1 MILLTQNSE
10 LREDRVWNWALPAWV
25 VKRNG
30 KGFNVCP
37 SAGACVQVCY
47 ARNGTYLFPQVKA
60 AHMRNLDLVI
70 DQLSKWKTIMIG
82 ELGSDQFRPT
92 YTPRFPDL
100 ELEPDAWAAD
110 WMRRGGTAVRIHDSG
125 DFFSDEYLQAW
136 LDIAE
141 LFPDVLFYTYT
152 KEVPRFRRMVEG
164 KAPTNFRWLFSMG
177 GKHDHTLDKN
187 IDRHAEV
194 FPTLE
199 AVVEAGYLDQTAS
212 DLLAVLLP
220 TTKVGIPANNIPH
233 FKKKMGSQTFGEMQ
247 IARQAHKKDT
257 ADT

>member
-37 SAGACVQVCY
+37 SAGACTQLCY
-47 ARNGTYLFPQVKA
+47 ARNGTYLFPAVKA

-70 DQLSKWKTIMIG
+70 DELPKWKTIMIG
-82 ELGSDQFRPT
+82 ELGSDQFRAT
-92 YTPRFPDL
+92 FEPRFADLQLDPD
-100 ELEPDAWAAD
+100 PWAEE
-110 WMRRGGTAVRIHDSG
+110 WMRRGGSAVRIHDSG
-125 DFFSDEYLQAW
+125 DFFSDEYLRAW
-136 LDIAE
+136 LEIAD

-152 KEVPRFRRMVEG
+152 KEVPRFRSMVEG
-164 KAPTNFRWLFSMG
+164 KAPINFRWLYSMG
-177 GKHDHTLDKN
+177 GKHDHLLDKER
-187 IDRHAEV
+187 DRHAEV

-199 AVVEAGYLDQTAS
+199 AVVAAGYIDQTAS

-220 TTKVGIPANNIPH
+220 TTRIGIPANNIPH
-233 FKKKMGSQTFGEMQ
+233 FKKKMGNNTFGGMQ
-247 IARQAHKKDT
+247 VERNAHKKNKIIT
-257 ADT
+257 